1 MESLSLEYNTERG
14 KLLISE
20 YGRSIQNMIE
30 VAVAE
35 PNKEKRQAI
44 ANEII
49 KLMGQL
55 NPHLRDVVDYK
66 HKLWDHLFVMSDFK
80 LDVESPYPMP
90 TMESLLQ
97 KPDALNYPQSR
108 IKYRFYGK
116 NIAEM
121 IKKAAALEDGNL
133 RKSYINAIGS
143 FMKMSSKAWNEEM
156 LNDAEVLAHLEEL
169 SEGKINITEE
179 TDIQFKQMQQRKIAK
194 PQENF
199 GGTGNFRNNK
209 HKNKNRN
216 NGSSNNGSYGKNFK
230 RRG

>member
-90 TMESLLQ
+90 TKESLLQ

>member
-90 TMESLLQ
+90 TKESLLQ

-121 IKKAAALEDGNL
+121 IKKAAALDDGNL